1 MRLDDTPPDGPELF
15 GADVWSKLDRY
26 AQMLW
31 DHGEERGLIGPREL
45 PRLWSLHILNCT
57 AINDFVPQSAV
68 VIDIGSGGGLPGIV
82 LAATRPDTHL
92 HLVETMDRRVEWL
105 NEVVSELGLSNVT
118 IHNNRIQDL
127 HGEYQ
132 VQVVTARAVAALK
145 KLVPMAMPVLKH
157 GGTLV
162 ALKGQR
168 AGIEIDDAS
177 AIFKKNKVAWVDLHQ
192 VVAPGTDEETSVV
205 VVAKK

>member
-15 GADVWSKLDRY
+15 GDDIWGKLDTY

-31 DHGEERGLIGPREL
+31 DEGEEKGLIGPREL
-45 PRLWSLHILNCT
+45 PRLWSRHILNCT
-57 AINDFVPQSAV
+57 AINDFVPEGAV

-92 HLVETMDRRVEWL
+92 HLVETMDRRVAWL
-105 NEVVSELGLSNVT
+105 EDVTQRLELKNVT

-145 KLVPMAMPVLKH
+145 KLVPMAMPVLKS

-168 AGIEIDDAS
+168 AAIEIEEAEPTYR
-177 AIFKKNKVAWVDLHQ
+177 KNRVAWVDLHQ
-192 VVAPGTDEETSVV
+192 VQAPGTDEETAVV